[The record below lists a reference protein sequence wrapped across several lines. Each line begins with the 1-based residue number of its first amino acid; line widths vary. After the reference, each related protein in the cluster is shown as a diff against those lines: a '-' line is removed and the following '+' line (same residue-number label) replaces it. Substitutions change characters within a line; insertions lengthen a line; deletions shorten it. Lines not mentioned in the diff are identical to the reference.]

1 MRQFGLIGFPLTHS
15 FSKKYFT
22 QKFQDEVISD
32 AVYELFELPEISS
45 LPELLAQNPDL
56 KGLNVTIPHKQSVIL
71 FLDEIDETA
80 QKIGAVNVIRI
91 ANGRMKGFI
100 SDYLGF
106 RESLR
111 HFLPAEMKIK
121 ALILGTGGAAQA
133 VKAAL
138 EELDIPYQTVS
149 RSNQAGNLTYAQI
162 TPEIIS
168 EHQLIINTTPLG
180 TFPEVKTAPPISYEN
195 LTSQHFLY
203 DLVYNPEETQFLKNG
218 REKGAKT
225 KNGYEMLVLQAEA
238 AWQIWNR

>member
-80 QKIGAVNVIRI
+80 KKIGAVNVIRI
-91 ANGRMKGFI
+91 INGCLKGFN

-111 HFLPAEMKIK
+111 HFLPAEMKMK

-138 EELDIPYQTVS
+138 EELEIPYQSVS

-168 EHQLIINTTPLG
+168 
-180 TFPEVKTAPPISYEN
+180 
-195 LTSQHFLY
+195 
-203 DLVYNPEETQFLKNG
+203 
-218 REKGAKT
+218 
-225 KNGYEMLVLQAEA
+225 
-238 AWQIWNR
+238 